1 MERWRSVCVSL
12 VMDVDTYIYAGIF
25 DYHPPPHLWP
35 LFRPGAHTVYDSCLY
50 AHVLQPLGI
59 FWNLGYTLMGL
70 FIQACTFPPACLLVI
85 LPMPLPPACRRILA
99 ILALCEKGGKLCI
112 CEMRMRRRRRWQ
124 LEEFWKGKNGKD
136 EEARYEGEM
145 VDRIERRGQG
155 ERLRKG
161 RGN

>member
-1 MERWRSVCVSL
+1 
-12 VMDVDTYIYAGIF
+12 
-25 DYHPPPHLWP
+25 
-35 LFRPGAHTVYDSCLY
+35 
-50 AHVLQPLGI
+50 
-59 FWNLGYTLMGL
+59 
-70 FIQACTFPPACLLVI
+70 
-85 LPMPLPPACRRILA
+85 
-99 ILALCEKGGKLCI
+99 
-112 CEMRMRRRRRWQ
+112 MRMRRRRRWQ